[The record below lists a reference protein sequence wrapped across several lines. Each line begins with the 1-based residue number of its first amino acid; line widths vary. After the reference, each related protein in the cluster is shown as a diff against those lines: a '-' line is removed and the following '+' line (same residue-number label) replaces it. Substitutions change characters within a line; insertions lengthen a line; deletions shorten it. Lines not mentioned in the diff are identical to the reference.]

1 MVNSKRK
8 GAAGE
13 VGFINAFLKLIGRE
27 RGPKDRRQGQ
37 ATAWGGMGNSDV
49 SIPELSDLHIE
60 CKNTKNFSFPAFV
73 KQMRE
78 DCPPSKVMTLA
89 YREQGKAD
97 FYWLMFPLQD
107 LEKFSCQCAEAFG
120 WRLERD

>member
-1 MVNSKRK
+1 MVNARAK
-8 GAAGE
+8 GKKGE
-13 VGFINAFLKLIGRE
+13 NDFINAFLKLIGRE

-37 ATAWGGMGNSDV
+37 ATAWGGMGKPDV

-60 CKNTKNFSFPAFV
+60 VKNTKTFQFPAFV

-78 DCPPSKVMTLA
+78 DCPPNKVMTLA
-89 YREQGKAD
+89 YREQGRND
-97 FYWLMFPLQD
+97 FFWLMFPLHD

-120 WRLERD
+120 WRLEKP